1 MFRIDRCFVYSGII
15 NKIVYIGTLF
25 KVQFIEESGLFRV
38 QFIEESGLF
47 RVQFIEESGL
57 FRVLFRQ
64 VLL

>member
-1 MFRIDRCFVYSGII
+1 MEPVNSGG
-15 NKIVYIGTLF
+15 V
-25 KVQFIEESGLFRV
+25 VS
-38 QFIEESGLF
+38 FIEESGLF